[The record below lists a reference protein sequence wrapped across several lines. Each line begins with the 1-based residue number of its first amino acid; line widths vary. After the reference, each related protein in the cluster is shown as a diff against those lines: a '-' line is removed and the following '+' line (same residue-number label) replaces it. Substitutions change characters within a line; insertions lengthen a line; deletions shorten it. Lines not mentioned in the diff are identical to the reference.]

1 MLLAEK
7 RRGALIG
14 RGPLRLGEGGGGQVG
29 ARARQI
35 AVRYVSISAGRA
47 GEAISNL
54 LSIIFNIINP
64 RHSIFHAC
72 AARPPSVRRVK

>member
-1 MLLAEK
+1 MLGPH
-7 RRGALIG
+7 GACVGLCSDVG
-14 RGPLRLGEGGGGQVG
+14 GAGGG
-29 ARARQI
+29 RAGQI

>member
-1 MLLAEK
+1 MSLSAA
-7 RRGALIG
+7 GG
-14 RGPLRLGEGGGGQVG
+14 RWGGGQVG
-29 ARARQI
+29 TEPGQI

>member
-1 MLLAEK
+1 MGK
-7 RRGALIG
+7 RRRVLTV
-14 RGPLRLGEGGGGQVG
+14 RGPLRLVESGEGGPAG
-29 ARARQI
+29 QI

>member
-1 MLLAEK
+1 MGPA
-7 RRGALIG
+7 G
-14 RGPLRLGEGGGGQVG
+14 R
-29 ARARQI
+29 I

>member
-1 MLLAEK
+1 MQGPYRAWASVAGE
-7 RRGALIG
+7 RGG
-14 RGPLRLGEGGGGQVG
+14 RWGP
-29 ARARQI
+29 ARQI

>member
-1 MLLAEK
+1 MGK
-7 RRGALIG
+7 RCRVLMVH
-14 RGPLRLGEGGGGQVG
+14 GPLRLVEGGGQVG
-29 ARARQI
+29 AGQI

>member
-1 MLLAEK
+1 MRLWVLVV
-7 RRGALIG
+7 
-14 RGPLRLGEGGGGQVG
+14 RGPLRRWRVGVQMGG
-29 ARARQI
+29 RAGQI
-35 AVRYVSISAGRA
+35 AVRYVSISSGRA

>member
-1 MLLAEK
+1 MQGPH
-7 RRGALIG
+7 GAWASA
-14 RGPLRLGEGGGGQVG
+14 PGGGWG
-29 ARARQI
+29 AGGGRAGQI

>member
-1 MLLAEK
+1 MWGPY
-7 RRGALIG
+7 GAWALVQG
-14 RGPLRLGEGGGGQVG
+14 GEGRWGP
-29 ARARQI
+29 ARRI